1 MKDKI
6 MTTLTNYPNGA
17 RLRELASDLHTH
29 TLLLWNP
36 IAELQEEGK
45 ITETS
50 VVSYATGENY
60 YLFKINKEI
69 TR

>member
-6 MTTLTNYPNGA
+6 MNALTNYPNGA

-29 TLLLWNP
+29 VMNLWAP
-36 IAELQEEGK
+36 ISELKAEGK

-60 YLFKINKEI
+60 YLFKIKKEI